1 LTLTLQQPFSAFTA
15 LLTFWGVTPVPSEEY
30 TIGEGQFIPD
40 NFIGTGPY
48 KLASF
53 TSDAIRLDV
62 NEDYWGE
69 KPANEGIDIQIFTN
83 AANLYNTFTTG
94 GLDVAYQTLDPD
106 QIAAL
111 EADRRHGGLA
121 GD

>member
-1 LTLTLQQPFSAFTA
+1 LPHLPA
-15 LLTFWGVTPVPSEEY
+15 LLSFSGRNAGIPRQEY

-83 AANLYNTFTTG
+83 ARPTSTTPSPPG
-94 GLDVAYQTLDPD
+94 GSMWPTKP
-106 QIAAL
+106 
-111 EADRRHGGLA
+111 
-121 GD
+121 